1 MIFEYTYSYQILRG
15 CFVKLSWIGYTVLVI
30 ATMGILLILFGVSA
44 PEGLGFL
51 DPYDLSENLISLLIM
66 IATVNVVVMLK
77 QHLRER
83 VIWILF
89 FSIATLSL
97 VANILDIPSFASNT
111 TLESIV
117 PVLFL
122 FSLIG
127 LIFALFFA
135 IKHMQ
140 MVSKT
145 KSDII
150 KPVIVSLVILSI
162 VFAFFIL
169 RFANQGLLNV
179 KILVFV
185 SLDILIFILAN
196 ILLSVSYK
204 SELFVVYSFMA
215 FGSLFLVIS
224 NIITISLLLAGV
236 SSSSYIGIFWIISI
250 GMYALGSDVRL
261 QMGTN

>member
-1 MIFEYTYSYQILRG
+1 M
-15 CFVKLSWIGYTVLVI
+15 KLSWIGYTVLVI

-44 PEGLGFL
+44 PEGLSFL
-51 DPYDLSENLISLLIM
+51 DPYDLSENLISLLTI
-66 IATVNVVVMLK
+66 IVTINVVIMLK
-77 QHLRER
+77 QCLHER
-83 VIWILF
+83 LVWILF
-89 FSIATLSL
+89 FSIAVMNL

-122 FSLIG
+122 SSLIG
-127 LIFALFFA
+127 LVLALLFA

-140 MVSKT
+140 LVSKLKNNVV
-145 KSDII
+145 KS
-150 KPVIVSLVILSI
+150 VIVSLVVLSV
-162 VFAFFIL
+162 VFTFFVL
-169 RFANQGLLNV
+169 KFANQGLLNV
-179 KILVFV
+179 KVLVFI
-185 SLDILIFILAN
+185 SLDILTFILAN

-224 NIITISLLLAGV
+224 NVVTISLLLSGV